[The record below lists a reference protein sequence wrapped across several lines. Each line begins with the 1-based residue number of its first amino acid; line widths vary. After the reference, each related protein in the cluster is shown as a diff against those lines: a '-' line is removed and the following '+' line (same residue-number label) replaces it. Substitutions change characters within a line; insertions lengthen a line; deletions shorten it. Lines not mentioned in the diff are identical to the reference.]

1 ALIIFM
7 VFHPSIQHRGCYLDC
22 VFVPHRKNPLLSAR
36 LKSVP
41 PKRNCRALQLR
52 STTWKFYVQLQC
64 FISRQC
70 RSTGPFSCVSQQTS
84 AESSYAFSAALQ
96 TTPHGDGR
104 QTGASRAST
113 AQTLPLFLNT

>member
-41 PKRNCRALQLR
+41 SKRNCRALQLR

-64 FISRQC
+64 FISRQW
-70 RSTGPFSCVSQQTS
+70 RSTGPFSCFSQQTS
-84 AESSYAFSAALQ
+84 AEGSYAFSAALRCRRRL
-96 TTPHGDGR
+96 PPME
-104 QTGASRAST
+104 T
-113 AQTLPLFLNT
+113 ANRLVPAALRLRRL